1 MRSITTISEWIKS
14 RIKSDIDHKLTSGRQ
29 RIKQEKNRRRGFK
42 RYINPKI
49 GGHTVC
55 IGKRCPS
62 HIQRPKVICT
72 EFTSL
77 YLDTRSNIFCKPHK
91 FAVDSDSFMIGIDN
105 NSSTTISN
113 RSSHFIGTITPVKGK
128 FVNGFGS
135 VVQVKG
141 EGMIIWKIEDDD
153 EIVHSIKIKKAL
165 YVPEALSCLL
175 APKQWAQQENENYT
189 KPDGTWCSTK
199 DQYFILF
206 WK

>member
-1 MRSITTISEWIKS
+1 MRISEWIKS

-49 GGHTVC
+49 GGHTVR

-77 YLDTRSNIFCKPHK
+77 YLDTRSNIFCKPQK

-113 RSSHFIGTITPVKGK
+113 RSSHFIGTITPVKWK
-128 FVNGFGS
+128 MVKDFVG
-135 VVQVKG
+135 VVQGKG
-141 EGMIIWKIEDDD
+141 EGAIICKIEDDD
-153 EIVHSIKIKKAL
+153 GIVHSSKIKKAL
-165 YVPEALSCLL
+165 YLPEASSYLL
-175 APKQWAQQENENYT
+175 AAQQWAQ
-189 KPDGTWCSTK
+189 
-199 DQYFILF
+199 
-206 WK
+206 